1 VFTDFSQESGSRYR
15 HVVAHSATIRS
26 QNDDFGRQALP
37 ETSVGCDSSVDDAS
51 ERGMYGETELDAI
64 ALRPLC
70 SIWLSAAVGGMEESS
85 PRIAL
90 CTIIAKNYLANA
102 RTLMS
107 SVREHHPEIARS
119 VLLVDSVDRFFDPDT
134 EDFHIDLSS
143 ALPIPHNRLF
153 HFKYS
158 VLELS
163 TAVKPYYLDLL
174 FEERGFDVVL
184 YCDPDI
190 VLYDRLAPVLDA
202 LQRSIVVLTP
212 HLTGPLEDGRLPG
225 EREIMQSGA
234 YNLGFIGLRRS
245 EETMRF
251 LHWWQ
256 RKLYN
261 DCISDIGQ
269 NLFVDQRW
277 IDLVP
282 GMFDGIAIL
291 RDPGLNVAYWNL
303 PLREVAEREGKYRVN
318 GVSLRFFHFS
328 GYRIDHP
335 ASMSRYEDRYTDAL
349 PAPLDVLFD
358 SYRTQ
363 LLANG
368 HADASGWPFAYGAF
382 PDGAP
387 IPDICRRI
395 VRDDPRL
402 QARFAAI
409 QDRDLTSAILE
420 WMNSPWD
427 DWRNGQ
433 PLITQLAGRIYQRRN
448 DVRAVFADVVRADRA
463 AFAHWFISDGARQ
476 YHLSRSLLEPVAAS
490 LDVASDRIG
499 VWSDQQGVTAYP
511 PPPTLLR
518 VEMSALKR
526 LHTALIEDMQAF
538 GEAHHA
544 LARRV
549 RSAAKAM
556 ATQEEGNFHE

>member
-1 VFTDFSQESGSRYR
+1 MGKG
-15 HVVAHSATIRS
+15 HSEAV
-26 QNDDFGRQALP
+26 D
-37 ETSVGCDSSVDDAS
+37 SV
-51 ERGMYGETELDAI
+51 
-64 ALRPLC
+64 
-70 SIWLSAAVGGMEESS
+70 EESS
-85 PRIAL
+85 TRVAL

-107 SVREHHPEIARS
+107 SVREHHPEIARF
-119 VLLVDSVDRFFDPDT
+119 VLLVDRVDGFFDPDA

-153 HFKYS
+153 HFKYN

-174 FEERGFDVVL
+174 FHERGFDIVL

-202 LQRSIVVLTP
+202 LQRSIAVLTP
-212 HLTGPLEDGRLPG
+212 HLTDPLEDGGLPG

-245 EETMRF
+245 EETVRF
-251 LHWWQ
+251 LRWWQ

-261 DCISDIGQ
+261 DCISDISQ

-303 PLREVAEREGKYRVN
+303 PLREVAERDGNYIVN
-318 GVSLRFFHFS
+318 DVPLRFFHFS
-328 GYRIDHP
+328 GYRADRP
-335 ASMSRYEDRYTDAL
+335 AAMSRYENRFTNAL
-349 PAPLDVLFD
+349 PAPLDVLFE

-368 HADASGWPFAYGAF
+368 HADTSGWPFAYGAF
-382 PDGAP
+382 PDGSP

-395 VRDDPRL
+395 VRDDPKL

-409 QDRDLTSAILE
+409 QDRDLTNAILE

-433 PLITQLAGRIYQRRN
+433 PLITRLAAGIYQRRD
-448 DVRAVFADVVRADRA
+448 DVRGVFADVARADRA
-463 AFAHWFISDGARQ
+463 AFAYWFISDGARQ

-490 LDVASDRIG
+490 LDVASDRLG
-499 VWSDQQGVTAYP
+499 VWSDEERAKAYP
-511 PPPTLLR
+511 PPPNALR
-518 VEMSALKR
+518 AEISALKR
-526 LHTALIEDMQAF
+526 LHTTLIEEMQTF
-538 GEAHHA
+538 GAVHRA
-544 LARRV
+544 LAQR
-549 RSAAKAM
+549 RSAESPAVV
-556 ATQEEGNFHE
+556 QDEGKNHE